1 MFVICIYIQFLFI
14 ECFVKDILFFR
25 KDNSDLKGKLQSQD
39 DMILG
44 LRRDLAGAHARL
56 SDITGIQSIYDR
68 ILDFDYLS
76 TICL

>member
-1 MFVICIYIQFLFI
+1 M
-14 ECFVKDILFFR
+14 DILFFR

-56 SDITGIQSIYDR
+56 SDITGIQSIYDK
-68 ILDFDYLS
+68 ILDFD
-76 TICL
+76 